1 MTIAGNPKKFA
12 QAVSEGF
19 VRLSPPMLKGH
30 SPGQLKALLVNIE
43 IVQRQLRQLPVSVDD
58 VEAVKQ
64 KNYRMT
70 RLNQAELILRSYCKK
85 MRIPL

>member
-30 SPGQLKALLVNIE
+30 SPGQLKTLLANIE
-43 IVQRQLRQLPVSVDD
+43 MVQRQLRQLPVSLDD

-70 RLNQAELILRSYCKK
+70 RLNQAELILRSYCQK

>member
-1 MTIAGNPKKFA
+1 MSISGNPKKFA

-30 SPGQLKALLVNIE
+30 TPGQLKVLLNNLE
-43 IVQRQLRQLPVSVDD
+43 IVQRELRQVQVALDD
-58 VEAVKQ
+58 VDAVKQ
-64 KNYRMT
+64 KNYRIT
-70 RLNQAELILRSYCKK
+70 RLNQAEMILRSFCKK

>member
-1 MTIAGNPKKFA
+1 MSLSANPKKFA
-12 QAVSEGF
+12 QAVADGF

-30 SPGQLKALLVNIE
+30 SSNQLKALLSNLELVRRE
-43 IVQRQLRQLPVSVDD
+43 IRQLQISLDD

-64 KNYRMT
+64 KNYRMS
-70 RLNQAELILRSYCKK
+70 RLSQAELILRTYCKK

>member
-1 MTIAGNPKKFA
+1 MSIAGNPKKFA

-30 SPGQLKALLVNIE
+30 SPGQLKTLLNNLE
-43 IVQRQLRQLPVSVDD
+43 LVQREIRQLQISLED
-58 VEAVKQ
+58 VEALKQ
-64 KNYRMT
+64 KNYRMS
-70 RLNQAELILRSYCKK
+70 RLHQAQLILRSYCKK

>member
-1 MTIAGNPKKFA
+1 MSISGNPKKFA

-30 SPGQLKALLVNIE
+30 TPGQLKVLLSNLE
-43 IVQRQLRQLPVSVDD
+43 IVQRELRQVQVALDD
-58 VEAVKQ
+58 VDAVKQ
-64 KNYRMT
+64 KNYRIT
-70 RLNQAELILRSYCKK
+70 RLNQAEMILRSFCKK

>member
-1 MTIAGNPKKFA
+1 MSISGNPKKFA

-30 SPGQLKALLVNIE
+30 TPGQLKVLLSNLE
-43 IVQRQLRQLPVSVDD
+43 IVQRELRQVQVALDD
-58 VEAVKQ
+58 VDAVKQ
-64 KNYRMT
+64 KNYRIT
-70 RLNQAELILRSYCKK
+70 RLNQAEMILRSFGKK

>member
-12 QAVSEGF
+12 QSVSEGF

-30 SPGQLKALLVNIE
+30 SAAQLKALLSNIE
-43 IVQRQLRQLPVSVDD
+43 LVQRELRQLQISLEDID
-58 VEAVKQ
+58 ALKQ
-64 KNYRMT
+64 KNYRIS
-70 RLNQAELILRSYCKK
+70 RLNQAEVILRHYCKK

>member
-30 SPGQLKALLVNIE
+30 TPGQLKTLLTNLE
-43 IVQRQLRQLPVSVDD
+43 IVQRELRQLQIAIDD
-58 VEAVKQ
+58 VDAVKQ

-70 RLNQAELILRSYCKK
+70 RINQAEVVLRSYCKK

>member
-1 MTIAGNPKKFA
+1 MTISGNPKKFA

-30 SPGQLKALLVNIE
+30 TPGQLKTLLSNLE
-43 IVQRQLRQLPVSVDD
+43 MVQRELRQLQVALEDVD
-58 VEAVKQ
+58 AVKQ

-70 RLNQAELILRSYCKK
+70 RLSQAELVLRSFCKK

>member
-1 MTIAGNPKKFA
+1 MTFSGNPKKFA
-12 QAVSEGF
+12 QSVSEGF

-30 SPGQLKALLVNIE
+30 TPGQLKTLLSNLE
-43 IVQRQLRQLPVSVDD
+43 MVQRELRQLQVALDD
-58 VEAVKQ
+58 VDAVKQ

-70 RLNQAELILRSYCKK
+70 RLGQAELVLRSFCKK

>member
-12 QAVSEGF
+12 QSVSEGF

-30 SPGQLKALLVNIE
+30 TAVQLKTLLINIE
-43 IVQRQLRQLPVSVDD
+43 LVQRELRQLQISFDD

-70 RLNQAELILRSYCKK
+70 RLSQAEMILRNYCKK